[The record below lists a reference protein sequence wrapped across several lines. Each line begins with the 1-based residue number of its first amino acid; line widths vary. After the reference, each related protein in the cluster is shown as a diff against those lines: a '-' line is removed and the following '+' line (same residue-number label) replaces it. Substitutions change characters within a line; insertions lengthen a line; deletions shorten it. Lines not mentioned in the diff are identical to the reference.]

1 MLQSNVKKITKTSC
15 ICKKFNIS
23 LPNNQAN
30 KMEILTKRQAAEIIF
45 RPISGHIK
53 ESTMQKC
60 VDKCQELPNYKFIKE
75 FRKSTYLKLCSFAP
89 NKYIIRY

>member
-30 KMEILTKRQAAEIIF
+30 KMEILTKRQAAEMVY
-45 RPISGHIK
+45 RPFSGHIK
-53 ESTMQKC
+53 QSVMTKCINICES
-60 VDKCQELPNYKFIKE
+60 LPNEKFIKE
-75 FRKSTYLKLCSFAP
+75 FRKSTDLHLCSFAP